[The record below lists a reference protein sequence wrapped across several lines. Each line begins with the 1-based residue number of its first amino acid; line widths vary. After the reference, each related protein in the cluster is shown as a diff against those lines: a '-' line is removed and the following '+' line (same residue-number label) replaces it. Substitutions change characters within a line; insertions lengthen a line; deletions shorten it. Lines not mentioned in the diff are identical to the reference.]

1 MFQCDSLDRLQRIV
15 KKMRIDLAA
24 QVFQLCLLAAQL
36 HFVQIDGGLLQFTG
50 QAGLLAKHR
59 VKGAAEAGDLFTPLQ
74 LQRLRISPRGCEP
87 DAVDIC

>member
-1 MFQCDSLDRLQRIV
+1 
-15 KKMRIDLAA
+15 MRIDLAA
-24 QVFQLCLLAAQL
+24 QVFQLRLLAAQL